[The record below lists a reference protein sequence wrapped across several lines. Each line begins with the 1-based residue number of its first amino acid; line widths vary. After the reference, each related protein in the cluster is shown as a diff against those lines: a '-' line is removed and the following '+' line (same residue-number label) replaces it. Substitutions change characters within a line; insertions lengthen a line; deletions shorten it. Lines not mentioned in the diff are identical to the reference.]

1 MYAIHVYMYV
11 CVWEIYTVYVCMLVS
26 VCVCVCVVYLFA
38 VSCDDVNF
46 KGVLKNDSIKHTPN
60 TNTNTPI
67 MY

>member
-1 MYAIHVYMYV
+1 MCLGDIYCICMY
-11 CVWEIYTVYVCMLVS
+11 VS
-26 VCVCVCVVYLFA
+26 VCVFVCVCVVYLFA

>member
-1 MYAIHVYMYV
+1 MYV
-11 CVWEIYTVYVCMLVS
+11 CMGDIYCIRIVCMYVSVYVSL
-26 VCVCVCVVYLFA
+26 CVVYLFA

-46 KGVLKNDSIKHTPN
+46 KGVLKNDLIKHTPN